1 MAKPSLDDPREPE
14 IRRRDTLLWLPV
26 LAGPFAW
33 ALHEQASYMLTPTAC
48 DVGHKLILHLVTLVA
63 LLIAL
68 AGAALAWS
76 RWKAAP
82 EGSTETG
89 DPEETRVRFMALA
102 GLGLCA
108 TFALIIL
115 AAEIPNLVLKV
126 CD

>member
-14 IRRRDTLLWLPV
+14 IRRRDVLLWLPV
-26 LAGPFAW
+26 LAGPFSW
-33 ALHEQASYMLTPTAC
+33 ALHEQASYMLTPSAC
-48 DVGHKLILHLVTLVA
+48 DAGSHLMLHLITLGT

-76 RWKAAP
+76 RWKAFP
-82 EGSTETG
+82 EGSTEKG
-89 DPEETRVRFMALA
+89 DPEGSRIRFMALS
-102 GLGLCA
+102 GLGLCV

-115 AAEIPNLVLKV
+115 AAEIPNWVLRV